1 MGFYVNSTDF
11 IGKFE
16 IHQGMY
22 DVANID
28 AYIQKYE
35 LRYLVEMLGVD
46 LFNAYYL
53 DANAQLDHIPL
64 DPLFSF
70 IYEPFTWQNGIQYW
84 EILYSYGIKEMLI
97 GFIYFEIMKDSITM
111 NTLAGSV
118 TQKSENSAGAITTI
132 YGKYNDAVK
141 TYQAI
146 QTYIVYNSG
155 SYPTFRGNSKQYA
168 HWL

>member
-11 IGKFE
+11 VGKFE

-70 IYEPFTWQNGIQYW
+70 IYEPFTWQ
-84 EILYSYGIKEMLI
+84 
-97 GFIYFEIMKDSITM
+97 
-111 NTLAGSV
+111 V
-118 TQKSENSAGAITTI
+118 
-132 YGKYNDAVK
+132 
-141 TYQAI
+141 
-146 QTYIVYNSG
+146 
-155 SYPTFRGNSKQYA
+155 
-168 HWL
+168 

>member
-1 MGFYVNSTDF
+1 MNCISEASTKKASN
-11 IGKFE
+11 IPSLTGKTHSPVVPSCVP
-16 IHQGMY
+16 I
-22 DVANID
+22 A
-28 AYIQKYE
+28 
-35 LRYLVEMLGVD
+35 
-46 LFNAYYL
+46 
-53 DANAQLDHIPL
+53 IPL

-84 EILYSYGIKEMLI
+84 EILYSYGIKEMLV

-118 TQKSENSAGAITTI
+118 AQKSENSTGAITTI

-146 QTYIVYNSG
+146 QTYIIYNSG
-155 SYPTFRGNSKQYA
+155 SYPSFRGNSKQYA